1 MKTQLATF
9 ILLAIT
15 AVSCNSTKQTI
26 KEEVSDTAKEAI
38 TDTKWVLTVL
48 EGATVGATENGKELH
63 FVLNSKDNTIN
74 GFFGC
79 NIVNGSYTL
88 EAGNRIR
95 FENLITTRMACPDA
109 EVNEAEVLNVLGM
122 VDNYTLNGDT
132 IMLNVGR
139 RAPLAVFTKKA
150 TPTNGITEKYWKL
163 KTLEGKEVVMG
174 ENQEKEVFF
183 RLNGAENSVAGFAGC
198 NSFGGTFTLEEGNR
212 IRFSNFITT
221 MMACPDVD
229 FNESEFLQI
238 FELADN
244 YTIQGDTLML
254 NVGRRAP
261 LAVFEAI
268 YME

>member
-1 MKTQLATF
+1 MKTQFATF

-15 AVSCNSTKQTI
+15 AVSCNSAKQLI
-26 KEEVSDTAKEAI
+26 QEEVFSKEAI

-48 EGATVGATENGKELH
+48 EGATVGANQNGEELH

-79 NIVNGSYTL
+79 NIVNGSYVL
-88 EAGNRIR
+88 QPGNRIR
-95 FENLITTRMACPDA
+95 FEKLAVTRMACPDA
-109 EVNEAEVLNVLGM
+109 KVNESEVLKVLEM
-122 VDNYTLNGDT
+122 VDNYTLNGDA
-132 IMLNVGR
+132 IMLSVGR
-139 RAPLAVFTKKA
+139 RAPLAIFTKK
-150 TPTNGITEKYWKL
+150 TIPTNEITEKYWKL
-163 KTLEGKEVVMG
+163 KTLEGKDVVMA
-174 ENQEKEVFF
+174 ENQEKEIFF
-183 RLNGAENSVAGFAGC
+183 RLNGAENRVAGFAGC

-212 IRFSNFITT
+212 IRFSNVMTT

-244 YTIQGDTLML
+244 YTIHGDTLML

-261 LAVFEAI
+261 LAVFEAV